1 MATPRIAATPY
12 ASICAPRLLEFR
24 SFVPSKGTSLP
35 FFRRVSTFTNSIRFV
50 ISFYLKE
57 EAYNIGANSAGP
69 SRRYFERR
77 EKEEKENPPRNIS
90 SSPRSG
96 ISRKSTIYRK
106 KTKKYPQR
114 SGANESKKE
123 VVLKEMRGS
132 EGYCARGD
140 CDNLREETAG
150 LRGMLTQ

>member
-1 MATPRIAATPY
+1 MAIPRIAATPY

-77 EKEEKENPPRNIS
+77 KKEEEENPPRNIS

-96 ISRKSTIYRK
+96 ISRKSTICLTERK
-106 KTKKYPQR
+106 
-114 SGANESKKE
+114 
-123 VVLKEMRGS
+123 LKNIR
-132 EGYCARGD
+132 
-140 CDNLREETAG
+140 REAG
-150 LRGMLTQ
+150 LTSRRRRLF